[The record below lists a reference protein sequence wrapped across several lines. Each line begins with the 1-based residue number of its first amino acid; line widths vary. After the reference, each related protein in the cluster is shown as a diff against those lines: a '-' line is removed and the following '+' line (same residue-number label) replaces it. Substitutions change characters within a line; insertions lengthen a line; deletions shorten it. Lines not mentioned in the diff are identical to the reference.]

1 MNALATFGGIWN
13 SVQAWLLPPLEDEIG
28 ELDDKH
34 RQFVAV
40 CEICALQEHMA
51 DYRWVGN
58 GCPPKDRLALCKA
71 FIAKAVWNFQ
81 TTRDL
86 RDEIRHRPILRRLCG
101 WETLGMVPS
110 ESTFSRSF
118 GDFAHDTLPQRIHQA
133 MIEAR
138 YGDKIAG
145 HVNRDSTAI
154 DAREKAA
161 GKKPEKPKPSGKRGR
176 RPADE
181 PPAIPEPT
189 RLQRQLERT
198 LEQNLADLP
207 CTCDWASKRNSK
219 GKVEHWR
226 GYKAHLDVIDGDI
239 PVSFILL
246 HLHDEHGG
254 RHVRVRGAIKVAAHL
269 AFGLVVIAA
278 EQMLK
283 LLG

>member
-1 MNALATFGGIWN
+1 
-13 SVQAWLLPPLEDEIG
+13 
-28 ELDDKH
+28 
-34 RQFVAV
+34 
-40 CEICALQEHMA
+40 MA
-51 DYRWVGN
+51 DYRWVG
-58 GCPPKDRLALCKA
+58 
-71 FIAKAVWNFQ
+71 I
-81 TTRDL
+81 
-86 RDEIRHRPILRRLCG
+86 
-101 WETLGMVPS
+101 
-110 ESTFSRSF
+110 

-176 RPADE
+176 RPVAE

-269 AFGLVVIAA
+269 AFGLVAIAA